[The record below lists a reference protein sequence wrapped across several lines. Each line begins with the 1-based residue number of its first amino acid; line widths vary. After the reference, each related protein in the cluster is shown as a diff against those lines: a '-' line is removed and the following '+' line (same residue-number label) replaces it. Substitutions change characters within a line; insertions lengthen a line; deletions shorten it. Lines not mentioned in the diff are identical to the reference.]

1 MVKKYLT
8 VYIQQEFNVGG
19 MGLIDITETWVDS
32 VAPNSAAIKNGVGL
46 VKKGRFLQLN
56 HSEDKVVLFGTCA
69 GSGSSHYQPS
79 ADFAVQEKPVM
90 RCTCPSRQFPCKH
103 VLGLLYAYAGGAVFT
118 PAAVP
123 EDLAAKREKAE
134 KREDRK
140 IKESTNG
147 TPSKPKKVNKSALKK
162 KIAAQLEGL
171 DVMETLIHSLIR
183 SGLGTMDKK
192 GLKQIQDHVKQ
203 MGSYYLSGAQS
214 ELRRLY
220 LLLSASE
227 DQETAYTYAARQLAV
242 MNALIKKGRA
252 HLSAKLEDSELA
264 LDHESTIE
272 EWLGHAWQLT
282 ELHSFGLVSEQVE
295 LIQLSFLSYA
305 DDARQEYVDTGYWI
319 QKDSGEIHRTIQYR
333 PFKAAKQMREDDSF
347 FEAAQVPVLYRYPG
361 DMNRR
366 VRFDGMVSRPLM
378 AQDMEWIQ
386 ESGERSYAEAI
397 KKVKN
402 QLKNPLSDTN
412 PVMLLHVAKVSQD
425 AGGQYAIS
433 DENGQS
439 IGLGDVFLEPTVPML
454 RFLPEEKLSGVSML
468 VMFEHCLLTGRLLAQ
483 PLTIITN
490 NEIIRLL
497 Y

>member
-1 MVKKYLT
+1 M
-8 VYIQQEFNVGG
+8 IE
-19 MGLIDITETWVDS
+19 ITETWIDS
-32 VAPNSAAIKNGVGL
+32 VAPNSAAIKNGQGL

-79 ADFAVQEKPVM
+79 ADFAVQEKPIM

-118 PAAVP
+118 SAAVP
-123 EDLAAKREKAE
+123 EDLAVKREKAE
-134 KREDRK
+134 KREERK
-140 IKESTNG
+140 TKESVDG
-147 TPSKPKKVNKSALKK
+147 MPSKPKKVNKSALKK
-162 KIAAQLEGL
+162 KINAQLEGL
-171 DVMETLIHSLIR
+171 DVLEKLIHSLIR
-183 SGLGTMDKK
+183 SGLGTLDTK
-192 GLKQIQDHVKQ
+192 GRKLIQDHVKQ
-203 MGSYYLSGAQS
+203 MGNYYLSGAQS
-214 ELRRLY
+214 ELRRLV
-220 LLLSASE
+220 LVLSAE
-227 DQETAYTYAARQLAV
+227 DQEKAYTYAVEQLAV
-242 MNALIKKGRA
+242 MNAMIKKGRQY
-252 HLSAKLEDSELA
+252 LSSKLEDPEMA

-282 ELHSFGLVSEQVE
+282 ELQSFGLVSEQAEMV
-295 LIQLSFLSYA
+295 QLSFLSYG
-305 DDARQEYVDTGYWI
+305 DDARLEHVDTGYWI

-333 PFKAAKQMREDDSF
+333 PYKAAKLMREEDSF
-347 FEAAQVPVLYRYPG
+347 FEKAHIPVLYRYPG

-366 VRFDGMVSRPLM
+366 VRFEEMTSSPVTEEDL
-378 AQDMEWIQ
+378 AWIHHYAA
-386 ESGERSYAEAI
+386 GSYAEVV

-402 QLKNPLSDTN
+402 QLKNPLSDSN
-412 PVMLLHVAKVSQD
+412 PVLLLHVSRISRN
-425 AGGQYAIS
+425 GEGHYAIT
-433 DENGQS
+433 DEAGQS
-439 IGLGDVFLEPTVPML
+439 IGLADVFLEPTVPML